1 MSQGLSSS
9 LKTLMC
15 LVSHPSVVFVQNSL
29 AWKNPLNQSDLMF
42 NFVSAT
48 TSTTASINVRSKRDP
63 SPSLRQPLLHKQDS
77 KSNLNLSNAKSKIER
92 TNSANKAV
100 SRTNSQRDVTRSNS
114 ITRRES
120 NRDSKRETS
129 PAMTRSQMDK
139 VFLDIF

>member
-1 MSQGLSSS
+1 
-9 LKTLMC
+9 
-15 LVSHPSVVFVQNSL
+15 
-29 AWKNPLNQSDLMF
+29 MF
-42 NFVSAT
+42 NFVAATSST
-48 TSTTASINVRSKRDP
+48 TSTSITARSKRDP

-92 TNSANKAV
+92 TNSANRAV

-114 ITRRES
+114 ITRRET

-139 VFLDIF
+139 VFLDFFRFVVSQSKYVLVSTNCECVTALCET

>member
-1 MSQGLSSS
+1 
-9 LKTLMC
+9 
-15 LVSHPSVVFVQNSL
+15 
-29 AWKNPLNQSDLMF
+29 MF

-48 TSTTASINVRSKRDP
+48 TSTTASINVRSKRDA

-139 VFLDIF
+139 VFLEFF